1 MPNRAIA
8 ATKMQLESFAR
19 MVRRAFLPQSEWC
32 ADGAYLICV
41 NYDISVEDA
50 IKSGR
55 FTLPVSQD
63 ITSEHFPTERKG
75 VDEVPFRIERFNRV
89 LSTEDV
95 LQKLDDKGMRPAE
108 LIEICFFSGQHVY
121 AREEKCLIVALG
133 SVWQSD
139 SGIHFVPCLVGQGRE
154 HGLGLTL
161 ASKRISGWGSFYQF
175 AAVCK

>member
-1 MPNRAIA
+1 MPNRAIT

-41 NYDISVEDA
+41 NYDIGVEGA

-55 FTLPVSQD
+55 FNLGVSKD
-63 ITSEHFPTERKG
+63 ITSEHFPTKRRG
-75 VDEVPFRIERFNRV
+75 ADEVPFRIERFNRA
-89 LSTEDV
+89 LSKKGV
-95 LQKLDDKGMRPAE
+95 LQGLDEKGMRPAE
-108 LIEICFFSGQHVY
+108 LIELCFFGGQFPY
-121 AREEKCLIVALG
+121 AREEQCFIVALG

-139 SGIHFVPCLVGQGRE
+139 SGIDFVPCLIGRGRE
-154 HGLGLTL
+154 RGLGLTL
-161 ASKRISGWGSFYQF
+161 VSAQINGWSSFYQF